1 MLSVVVL
8 EKSLGSPLDC
18 MEIKRVHHEGNQPW
32 IFIGRTDAET
42 EASVLWPPDMKSQ
55 FTGKDP
61 DAGKDIRQEKEMTED
76 VVVGWHHWLNGQ
88 EFEQALRDGE
98 KQGSLVCCTP
108 WSRKESDTTEW
119 LYNNDSCQ
127 KSSFPEANLIPH
139 TLPNLMALENFLKYI
154 SFIDSFIHL
163 AA

>member
-1 MLSVVVL
+1 MLWVVVL
-8 EKSLGSPLDC
+8 EKSLGSLLDC
-18 MEIKRVHHEGNQPW
+18 MEIKWVNHEGNQPW

-55 FTGKDP
+55 LTGKDP
-61 DAGKDIRQEKEMTED
+61 DAGKDRRQEEMTEA
-76 VVVGWHHWLNGQ
+76 VVVGWHHWLNRQ
-88 EFEQALRDGE
+88 EFEQAPRDGE
-98 KQGSLVCCTP
+98 KQGSLACCTP
-108 WSRKESDTTEW
+108 WSCKESDTTER
-119 LYNNDSCQ
+119 LYYDSCE

-154 SFIDSFIHL
+154 SFIDSFIPL